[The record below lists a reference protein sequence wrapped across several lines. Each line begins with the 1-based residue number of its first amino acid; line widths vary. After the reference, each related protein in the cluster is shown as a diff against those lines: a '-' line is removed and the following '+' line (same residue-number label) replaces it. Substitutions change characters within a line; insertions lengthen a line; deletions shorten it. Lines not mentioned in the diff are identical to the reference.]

1 MNWWD
6 REELQG
12 EGRVQRILKELEIH
26 HKKEVKIW
34 MRRKESEML
43 GG

>member
-26 HKKEVKIW
+26 HKKEGRVHMMSKVK
-34 MRRKESEML
+34 S
-43 GG
+43 